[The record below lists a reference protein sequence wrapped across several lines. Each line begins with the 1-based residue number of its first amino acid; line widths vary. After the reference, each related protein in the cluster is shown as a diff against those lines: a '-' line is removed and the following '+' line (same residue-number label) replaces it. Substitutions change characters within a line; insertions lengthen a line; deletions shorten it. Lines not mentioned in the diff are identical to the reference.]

1 MKLKTLFFGLVML
14 LAIPSLQ
21 AQGGEKHFDLAE
33 EGGASVLSIG
43 KIVLANWSYD
53 DFWYAGK
60 VEKIS
65 HDKYFVR
72 FYDNEGEWLTTENL
86 TTFFLG
92 EGDQVFCKASGGL
105 IYKLA
110 EIGKIE
116 GEKIFLKY
124 VEDGSTEWN
133 EIGNIRLKAK

>member
-1 MKLKTLFFGLVML
+1 MKLQAILLGLTLL

-21 AQGGEKHFDLAE
+21 AQKHFDIAE
-33 EGGASVLSIG
+33 EGESVAFGMG

-60 VEKIS
+60 IEKVS

-72 FYDNEGEWLTTENL
+72 FYDNEGEWLTTENM
-86 TTFFLG
+86 TFLYLG
-92 EGDQVFCKASGGL
+92 EGDKAFCKPADGL
-105 IYKLA
+105 VYKLV

-116 GEKIFLKY
+116 GEKVFVKY
-124 VEDGSTEWN
+124 IETGETEWN
-133 EIGNIRLKAK
+133 EIGNLRIKEK